1 MAAIQHG
8 IDQTRK
14 AYGPGAVA
22 ARASV
27 LARNVHAFE
36 ILVGPY
42 AVAHLR
48 ITQAIGEA
56 GGELPS
62 DGVHIY
68 LTDTL
73 ESPDAAPPGRLPL
86 SLRRLGDEHRRA
98 QAVKKETRVLVCM
111 GNPPYSRAA
120 FAAHEGS
127 DDPEARR
134 ARLLGELYTRV
145 RGRTIFSHIASLYNE
160 YVYFWRWALWKV
172 FESTGG
178 PGVLSFISASSYL
191 SGPGFMG
198 MREVMRQTFDDRW
211 IIDLEGSDGPRKTE
225 NVFAIRT
232 SVAIA
237 VGVRYGKPQP
247 GTPTVVHYARLTGTR
262 AGKLDRLATVERFE
276 DIEWARCSDEWTDSL
291 LPSSRGEFLKWPLA
305 TDMFPWQYPGLMSG
319 RTWPVATSRTTL
331 LSRRRRLVATPAG
344 TLRSAIFADKKH
356 GKTSAT
362 RVVTTSPAPAS
373 SETVQELQPSSP
385 EPPTVRFGYRSF
397 DRQWLI
403 LNPRVIDLPRPAF
416 WAIHSD
422 RQVYLGSLL
431 TGTVGLGP
439 TFTASAYVP
448 DKHFFRGSYG
458 GKDFIP
464 LWRDA
469 SAKEP
474 NVTKG
479 VLTVLAHE
487 YRRAVSPEDLFAYA
501 YGIFANES
509 YSLRFAQELGSSSP
523 RLPLTRDPKLFER
536 VRSLGRRLLVLHTF
550 GERFG
555 PADSGMMTPAQ
566 GVAMAGQS
574 IPTSASDYPET
585 FRWDDTTETLHVG
598 KGTLRRLVVRSGNTK
613 SPGFAFY
620 IRGWAIGCECRQASD
635 LATSTALF
643 QNDGQPNSPRSS
655 SNFSGLWSKRRFY
668 VLTSMPR

>member
-1 MAAIQHG
+1 M
-8 IDQTRK
+8 
-14 AYGPGAVA
+14 
-22 ARASV
+22 
-27 LARNVHAFE
+27 
-36 ILVGPY
+36 
-42 AVAHLR
+42 
-48 ITQAIGEA
+48 
-56 GGELPS
+56 
-62 DGVHIY
+62 
-68 LTDTL
+68 
-73 ESPDAAPPGRLPL
+73 
-86 SLRRLGDEHRRA
+86 
-98 QAVKKETRVLVCM
+98 
-111 GNPPYSRAA
+111 
-120 FAAHEGS
+120 
-127 DDPEARR
+127 
-134 ARLLGELYTRV
+134 
-145 RGRTIFSHIASLYNE
+145 
-160 YVYFWRWALWKV
+160 
-172 FESTGG
+172 
-178 PGVLSFISASSYL
+178 
-191 SGPGFMG
+191 
-198 MREVMRQTFDDRW
+198 
-211 IIDLEGSDGPRKTE
+211 
-225 NVFAIRT
+225 
-232 SVAIA
+232 
-237 VGVRYGKPQP
+237 
-247 GTPTVVHYARLTGTR
+247 
-262 AGKLDRLATVERFE
+262 
-276 DIEWARCSDEWTDSL
+276 
-291 LPSSRGEFLKWPLA
+291 
-305 TDMFPWQYPGLMSG
+305 
-319 RTWPVATSRTTL
+319 
-331 LSRRRRLVATPAG
+331 
-344 TLRSAIFADKKH
+344 
-356 GKTSAT
+356 
-362 RVVTTSPAPAS
+362 
-373 SETVQELQPSSP
+373 
-385 EPPTVRFGYRSF
+385 
-397 DRQWLI
+397 
-403 LNPRVIDLPRPAF
+403 
-416 WAIHSD
+416 
-422 RQVYLGSLL
+422 
-431 TGTVGLGP
+431 GLGP